1 VPSTG
6 VEGIQHNHKQQNKQN
21 KQMSINVVT
30 QPQQVVSLSAV
41 EVLAVRDLFAE
52 KTIIAR
58 IKSLPRP
65 VVLWK
70 GEAEYAA
77 AGNWT
82 NDSAVAQASAVLS
95 LSAVPWA

>member
-1 VPSTG
+1 
-6 VEGIQHNHKQQNKQN
+6 
-21 KQMSINVVT
+21 MSINVVT
-30 QPQQVVSLSAV
+30 QHQHVVSLSAV
-41 EVLAVRDLFAE
+41 EVIAVRDLFAE

-58 IKSLPRP
+58 VKGLPRP

-77 AGNWT
+77 AGVWT
-82 NDSAVAQASAVLS
+82 NETATAQAATVLS

>member
-1 VPSTG
+1 
-6 VEGIQHNHKQQNKQN
+6 
-21 KQMSINVVT
+21 MSINVVT
-30 QPQQVVSLSAV
+30 QPQQTVSLSAV

-58 IKSLPRP
+58 VKGLPRP
-65 VVLWK
+65 IVLWK
-70 GEAEYAA
+70 GDAEYTA

-82 NDSAVAQASAVLS
+82 NDSAKAQATAVLS